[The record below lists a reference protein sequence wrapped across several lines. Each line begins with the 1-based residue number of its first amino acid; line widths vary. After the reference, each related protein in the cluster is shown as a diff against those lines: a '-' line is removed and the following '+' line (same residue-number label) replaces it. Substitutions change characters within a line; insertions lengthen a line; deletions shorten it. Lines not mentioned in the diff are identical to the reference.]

1 MKADAQLP
9 QHCDPEEVLQSCEP
23 LARDRW
29 SSKAESRRST
39 IARRRHAQTKLI
51 HACAGLFLN
60 RSPGLDWERE
70 LREAQLKPRG
80 KFARAL
86 GLDPAMAE
94 AAAYL
99 LYLPVV

>member
-29 SSKAESRRST
+29 SSK
-39 IARRRHAQTKLI
+39 AQTKLI